1 MTNHSFP
8 WYVCIVIFI
17 NHYLPICLD
26 LPLAR
31 CPSWG
36 VNSSSCL
43 MLLCTIL
50 DSCWDHIHNA
60 EIVLHSWLCPLA
72 KIFLMFSQPMRSH
85 PYDNN
90 WPNRGKDSDILVLP
104 FIVITWTQIT
114 TRKSVPVCHST
125 GDDSMSW
132 MIEKPLCAIVVK
144 TLLMKDATFVI
155 K

>member
-1 MTNHSFP
+1 MVYSQHIQKKNGIVSLLNKTL
-8 WYVCIVIFI
+8 VRIVIFI

-26 LPLAR
+26 LPLAI
-31 CPSWG
+31 CLSWG
-36 VNSSSCL
+36 VKSSSCL

-72 KIFLMFSQPMRSH
+72 KIFLMFSQPMRSQ

-90 WPNRGKDSDILVLP
+90 WPNRGKDSDILMLP

-114 TRKSVPVCHST
+114 TRKFCTCLPQHR
-125 GDDSMSW
+125 G
-132 MIEKPLCAIVVK
+132 
-144 TLLMKDATFVI
+144 
-155 K
+155 